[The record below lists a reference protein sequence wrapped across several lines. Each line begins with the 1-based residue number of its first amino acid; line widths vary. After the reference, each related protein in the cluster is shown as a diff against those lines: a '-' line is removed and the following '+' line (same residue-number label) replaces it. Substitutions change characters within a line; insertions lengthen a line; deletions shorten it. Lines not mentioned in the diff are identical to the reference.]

1 MSASSVKNSGVKNS
15 RRFRVFAITFAAVY
29 AAVYYVALSNNWPL
43 FSYGPAV
50 GEWTLF
56 NHAASDGPTMYWYG
70 WIATST
76 IAAAAVGLIASFL
89 AESLGRKLWSG
100 LAWLIPVCAIAAIF
114 HLLGGYF
121 TH

>member
-1 MSASSVKNSGVKNS
+1 MKSSSSKSQGSKTS
-15 RRFRVFAITFAAVY
+15 RRFRVFAVTFAVVY
-29 AAVYYVALSNNWPL
+29 AAAYYVVLVHNWPL

-70 WIATST
+70 WIATSA
-76 IAAAAVGLIASFL
+76 IVAAGAGAIT
-89 AESLGRKLWSG
+89 SLLPEQFGRLLWSG
-100 LAWLIPVCAIAAIF
+100 LAWLVPLGAIAAIF

>member
-1 MSASSVKNSGVKNS
+1 MKSSSVKGQGIGNS
-15 RRFRVFAITFAAVY
+15 RRFGVFAVTFAVVY
-29 AAVYYVALSNNWPL
+29 AVAYYIVLVNNWPL

-56 NHAASDGPTMYWYG
+56 NHGASDGPTMYWYG
-70 WIATST
+70 WIATSA
-76 IAAAAVGLIASFL
+76 IVAAVIGALV
-89 AESLGRKLWSG
+89 SLLPEQMSRRLWSG
-100 LAWLIPVCAIAAIF
+100 FAWLVPLGAIAAIF